1 MSLEKQ
7 FSPQQRVVVCH
18 EENNDPTNT
27 IGYYGTVIQILA
39 EAKLQFPSQP
49 LLWQYR
55 VFIPFLDRVIT
66 VPGRL
71 LVSTGILG
79 HTIENLDWQICFDT
93 TPAVDNSE
101 IHGSY
106 RIPGSGTTYFKFRK
120 TEAKV
125 ATYQLAVQITTAL
138 PDARLIFDVPR
149 TTQLTPTYVRAA
161 IRRILGFP
169 DDEELTGIV
178 TED

>member
-7 FSPQQRVVVCH
+7 FLPQQRVIVCQ
-18 EENNDPTNT
+18 EESNDPTDT
-27 IGYYGTVIQILA
+27 AGYYGTVIQILA

-55 VFIPFLDRVIT
+55 VFIPFLDRVVT

-79 HTIENLDWQICFDT
+79 DTSENLDWQICFDT
-93 TPAVDNSE
+93 IPADDNLE

-120 TEAKV
+120 METKV
-125 ATYQLAVQITTAL
+125 ATYRLALQIATAL
-138 PDARLIFDVPR
+138 PESRLIFDVPR
-149 TTQLTPTYVRAA
+149 TTQLTPQYVRAA
-161 IRRILGFP
+161 IRRILGFS
-169 DDEELTGIV
+169 DS
-178 TED
+178 